1 MSWTDLD
8 LYQEMT
14 RSVCIYSPYT
24 AVSCEVKAENSAG
37 VTTVVRNIPTLCA
50 GYLVHCLLYI
60 PIYFIFKL
68 AHYHYQQL

>member
-8 LYQEMT
+8 LYEETT

-37 VTTVVRNIPTLCA
+37 VTKKVKNIPTLCA
-50 GYLVHCLLYI
+50 GYLAHCLYI
-60 PIYFIFKL
+60 PIHFISKL
-68 AHYHYQQL
+68 THHHY